1 MSPNLQVKLLR
12 ALQEREFQR
21 LGDTKVITVDV
32 RIIAATNADLAQLVD
47 EGTFREDLY
56 YRLNVI
62 PLQLPPLR
70 DRREDIPLLVQTFLE
85 QIGEAQTPARSNVA
99 ISQAAM
105 RRLMAFEWPGNI
117 RQLENVIERALTL
130 TPGQSQVDVGDLPP
144 EIQKHNLNPVRP
156 DVALPEHGLD
166 LSDHLST
173 IERELIRLALEQ
185 TQGNKQKAASLL
197 NIKRTT
203 LVEKTKRLSINPQD

>member
-1 MSPNLQVKLLR
+1 
-12 ALQEREFQR
+12 
-21 LGDTKVITVDV
+21 
-32 RIIAATNADLAQLVD
+32 
-47 EGTFREDLY
+47 
-56 YRLNVI
+56 
-62 PLQLPPLR
+62 
-70 DRREDIPLLVQTFLE
+70 
-85 QIGEAQTPARSNVA
+85 
-99 ISQAAM
+99 
-105 RRLMAFEWPGNI
+105 MAFEWPGNI

-166 LSDHLST
+166 LSAHLST